1 VGARAAG
8 AGSAKGVGGLACRRS
23 VGLDGEGLEVR
34 VVQLLSAWCLVLG
47 AWCLVLGAWF
57 PGGCCVGLGWAGL
70 GCLRYP

>member
-1 VGARAAG
+1 MGEFVGARAAG

-47 AWCLVLGAWF
+47 AWCLVLGSLGAA
-57 PGGCCVGLGWAGL
+57 VLGWAGL
-70 GCLRYP
+70 GWDV

>member
-47 AWCLVLGAWF
+47 AWCLVPWGLLCW
-57 PGGCCVGLGWAGL
+57 VGLGWVGMSEIPVV
-70 GCLRYP
+70 CE